1 MFIANFLFKLANLI
15 IALINAPINA
25 GIYFPHYIPPR
36 RNMHGA
42 IEGELPDSK
51 SFPYPAVF
59 DIVTSL
65 IHR

>member
-15 IALINAPINA
+15 IALINALINVS
-25 GIYFPHYIPPR
+25 IYFPHYLPEHAWGYR
-36 RNMHGA
+36 RG
-42 IEGELPDSK
+42 IDSK

-65 IHR
+65 IDLI